1 MLGSCSVVNT
11 GLFGTPA
18 GNGPNPRNDSM
29 MSQVKGTAAMSH
41 DQFSNLMNL
50 KMRRLS
56 TFKNIGEGFSFGAAR
71 PLKEES

>member
-1 MLGSCSVVNT
+1 
-11 GLFGTPA
+11 
-18 GNGPNPRNDSM
+18 
-29 MSQVKGTAAMSH
+29 MSH